1 MSSSPPRPLA
11 LITGV
16 GRRRSI
22 AASIATDLAQDGW
35 DLVLNH
41 WQPYEE
47 RLDLDRGADDPGS
60 IADECRALSADVM
73 LAPGDLSDPAVP
85 GQLLATAAG
94 RRVEGLVLSHCE
106 SVDSS
111 ILTTDVESWDRHFAV
126 NARASW
132 LLIQSFAKQ
141 LPTMGP
147 GESQV
152 NGRIVALTSDHT
164 AENLPY
170 GASKGALDRLV
181 IAAAIELSDRGVRS
195 NLINPGPIDTGWMD
209 AELRTAMADATPAG
223 RLGQPKDTADLVRF
237 LFSDAGSWIN
247 GQLLHSNGGL
257 QTS

>member
-1 MSSSPPRPLA
+1 MSSSPHRPLA
-11 LITGV
+11 LITGA

-22 AASIATDLAQDGW
+22 AAVIAYGLAEDGW

-41 WQPYEE
+41 WRPYDE
-47 RLDLDRGADDPGS
+47 RLDLERGEDDPRS
-60 IADECRALSADVM
+60 IADACRALGATVTV
-73 LAPGDLSDPAVP
+73 APGDLGDPAVP
-85 GQLLATAAG
+85 GQLLDTADG
-94 RRVEGLVLSHCE
+94 RNVEGLVLSHCE

-111 ILTTDVESWDRHFAV
+111 ILTTNVESWDRHFAV

-132 LLIQSFAKQ
+132 LLIQAFAEQ
-141 LPTMGP
+141 LPEAAPAGT
-147 GESQV
+147 V

-164 AENLPY
+164 AGNLPY
-170 GASKGALDRLV
+170 GSSKGALDRLV
-181 IAAAIELSDRGVRS
+181 IAAATELADRGVRS

-209 AELRTAMADATPAG
+209 DGLRIALATATPAG

-247 GQLLHSNGGL
+247 GQLLHSNGGF